1 MQIIFGKEAVEQ
13 AKEKYTVL
21 ELETIPAGDNKIE
34 AYCVV
39 PMESLVMEM
48 NILDHNIALHEEFV
62 QAIKD
67 NNPQFCIDNAE
78 TLIGQFGGELD
89 SFYRIIYDRCRKTN
103 STVFTEPPPLDDSKN
118 R

>member
-48 NILDHNIALHEEFV
+48 NILDHNIKLHEEFV

-67 NNPQFCIDNAE
+67 NNPQLCIDLAP

-89 SFYRIIYDRCRKTN
+89 SFYKIIHDRCTATG
-103 STVFTEPPPLDDSKN
+103 STEFTEPPPLEEPLP
-118 R
+118 